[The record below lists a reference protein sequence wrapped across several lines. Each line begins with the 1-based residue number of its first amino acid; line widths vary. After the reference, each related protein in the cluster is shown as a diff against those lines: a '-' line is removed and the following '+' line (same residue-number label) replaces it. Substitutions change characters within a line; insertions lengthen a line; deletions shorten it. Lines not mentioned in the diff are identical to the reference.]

1 MKKKILYPVIF
12 AVVIVLGYLNYF
24 REEPVIK
31 EVEEI
36 VETTNVAYETSGYFI
51 EAQKQFDN
59 LKSND
64 TTFEKATAKY
74 QDMIL
79 SGDNVLLDAAKNLF
93 LKSNIVGKSGD
104 EWEFFSDKLDYNQL
118 KDSITSDTGVKAVN
132 KLEDIIIKGKNFK
145 TNSKFDFIDLAEN
158 VEIINKDTELFGDIG
173 RYTAK
178 DKVITLNNNGKYK
191 TKDKDG
197 KEISGTFKS
206 GKYDSQK
213 KLLELFNSF
222 TINYDG
228 ITLTGTKMWYNDV
241 NKGFSILNSPV
252 IIAGGY
258 KIISKEIKN
267 LDGDN
272 IIDIVGEITGTN
284 NEISFRADKGHYNT
298 IEKKLYVD
306 GNILVTSK
314 IGERVEA
321 EKLIYDT
328 TTKNADFIGKN
339 DKVIYT
345 FNDRKAEAS
354 KFVYNSDT
362 KIINLDNGYNY
373 EDNIYKSKGKKLE
386 YNSATGDGI
395 IYFGN
400 LVTKEKNE
408 KAKGEKIIFN
418 SKKKDYIIEKNA
430 EINDGEHLFK
440 SEKLDYLNSIGFAH
454 LLVPFT
460 ITNLKD
466 NSIISGNKGEYNI
479 KTQEFVSDERV
490 SYVSGKENITGDD
503 FSYNLKSEIGKIT
516 KNVIYKN
523 KENNTSLTS
532 DTGIFKKNKY
542 VQVEKNVKITTL
554 KEEIFA
560 DKGIYNLQTEIIDI
574 PGKIDFNT
582 KDKKTKGTIYD
593 GIFDVKNNILTG
605 KNLSAITDKKETI
618 SSNKALYYTDKSILK
633 LLGNAKIS
641 DNNSFITSEDMDYN
655 TKLKEAISNT
665 PFKII
670 YDKTFVVTGNDGI
683 AYMESEKIKGNT
695 VKIISD
701 KNEEFFADK
710 IDGNLKEMR
719 FDFIGNTKGKMYD
732 KDKET
737 GKIIPITYSGD
748 FVRVYFKKENGSYK
762 AIRIEG
768 RENSIIQREDQ
779 KFYSDY
785 IEMDLNRN
793 IIYAGKNNKIIFN
806 NENGKTIIT
815 GNILSGNTNTNIME
829 GQGNVIIVNT
839 AKDGKITTLKGQ
851 KSILDNNQNTIE
863 MIEDVIAENNEVIL
877 NADRAIYNKVTNKV
891 KAFGKVLVNYK
902 LKK

>member
-267 LDGDN
+267 PDGDN

-284 NEISFRADKGHYNT
+284 NEISFRADKGHYNA

-321 EKLIYDT
+321 AKLIYDT

-440 SEKLDYLNSIGFAH
+440 SEKLDYLNSKGFAH

-466 NSIISGNKGEYNI
+466 NSIINGNKGEYNI

-785 IEMDLNRN
+785 IEMDFNRN

-829 GQGNVIIVNT
+829 GQGNIIIVNT